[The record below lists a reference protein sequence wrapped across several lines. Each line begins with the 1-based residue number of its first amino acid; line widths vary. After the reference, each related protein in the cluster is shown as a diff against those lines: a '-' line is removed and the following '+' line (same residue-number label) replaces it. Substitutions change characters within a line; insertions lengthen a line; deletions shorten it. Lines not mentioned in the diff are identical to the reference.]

1 MSKNGGSKSKMT
13 PTAAAR
19 IQGHAD
25 KSGKNHGFKARAQ
38 RAGAKN
44 TSGAAKG
51 GGKKSKS

>member
-1 MSKNGGSKSKMT
+1 MPKNGGSKSKMT

-25 KSGKNHGFKARAQ
+25 KSGKNQGFKARAQ